1 MNENL
6 YFVPLAPKCILSYR
20 HLLIQLIEFQES
32 VDTPIVERRKSSNW
46 FSRQISRTGMGSI
59 RSASTAY
66 SSGGLFARHRGN
78 SVYANPENGQLPG
91 LPPASHQKMSIY
103 DRLVGRKSGRNKN
116 FKSSKWCTNTTVFV
130 VIETYSFR
138 F

>member
-1 MNENL
+1 MFL
-6 YFVPLAPKCILSYR
+6 
-20 HLLIQLIEFQES
+20 QES

-91 LPPASHQKMSIY
+91 LPPVQKMTIY
-103 DRLVGRKSGRNKN
+103 DRLVGRKSGRSRNMKQ
-116 FKSSKWCTNTTVFV
+116 SK
-130 VIETYSFR
+130 
-138 F
+138 